1 MKTLLAIDPG
11 VNGGL
16 AWRNADGLHAA
27 AMPDGDAALCALL
40 SDLYCGAPI
49 ECWIENIPT
58 FAGKNIPGHAIAVL
72 YGNFRFIEG
81 WLTARGARI
90 RRVTPQAWQK
100 SLSLGTRATAGST
113 SKWKRKLRD
122 EAARRFP
129 ELDVTLKTADALLIL
144 EYAEGQQN
152 G

>member
-1 MKTLLAIDPG
+1 MKTILAIDPG
-11 VNGGL
+11 VSGGL
-16 AWRNADGLHAA
+16 AWRNADGLHAV
-27 AMPDGDAALCALL
+27 AMPDGDAALCELL
-40 SDLYCGAPI
+40 SELYCGAPI

-58 FAGKNIPGHAIAVL
+58 FAGKKIPGHSIAVL

-90 RRVTPQAWQK
+90 RRVAPQAWQK
-100 SLSLGTRATAGST
+100 PLGLGTRASAGGQSQ
-113 SKWKRKLRD
+113 WKRKLRD

-144 EYAEGQQN
+144 EYAEGQQ
-152 G
+152 